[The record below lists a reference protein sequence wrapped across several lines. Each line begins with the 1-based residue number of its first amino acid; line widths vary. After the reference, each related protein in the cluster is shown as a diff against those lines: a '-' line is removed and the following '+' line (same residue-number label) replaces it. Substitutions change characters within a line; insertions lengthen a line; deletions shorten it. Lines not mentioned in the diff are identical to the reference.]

1 MEKKIITKNEKE
13 TFKLG
18 KLLGAELKGG
28 EVVALIGELGSGK
41 TVFTK
46 GIARGI
52 GIKDAEKLVNS
63 PSFMLIKEYPAK
75 INLFHFDLYRLD
87 SVRQIEQLGWED
99 YLGENGVLVIEWADK
114 MGSLLPENSLF
125 IELEVMDENKRKIK
139 LTARG
144 EAHRE
149 LIWKLKNISFR

>member
-1 MEKKIITKNEKE
+1 MEKKIITKSKNE

-18 KLLGAELKGG
+18 RLLGAELKGG

-46 GIARGI
+46 GIARGM
-52 GIKDAEKLVNS
+52 GIKDAEKSVNS
-63 PSFMLIKEYPAK
+63 PSFTLIKEYPAK

-114 MGSLLPENSLF
+114 MGSLLPEESLS
-125 IELEVMDENKRKIK
+125 IELEVMGENKRKIK
-139 LTARG
+139 LTAKDERYRG
-144 EAHRE
+144 
-149 LIWKLKNISFR
+149 LIMGLKKLP